1 MLIKLGVKIMSAK
14 AILSSKGQVVIPKN
28 MRNKL
33 GLHSGSEFA
42 ISVKKKG
49 VIELKPIAK
58 NIKDF
63 FGKGKRK
70 SSLKDGSDIDEL
82 IMQAVIDNDRG

>member
-1 MLIKLGVKIMSAK
+1 MNAK

-28 MRNKL
+28 MRNQL

-42 ISVKKKG
+42 ISVKKRG
-49 VIELKPIAK
+49 VIELKPIAR

-63 FGKGKRK
+63 FGKGE
-70 SSLKDGSDIDEL
+70 SCASLNSTPPDIDEL
-82 IMQAVIDNDRG
+82 ITQAVIENDKR

>member
-1 MLIKLGVKIMSAK
+1 MNAK

-28 MRNKL
+28 MRNQL

-42 ISVKKKG
+42 ISVKKRG
-49 VIELKPIAK
+49 VIELKPIAR

-63 FGKGKRK
+63 FGKGK
-70 SSLKDGSDIDEL
+70 SCSGLESTHDIDDL
-82 IMQAVIDNDRG
+82 ITQAVIENDKR

>member
-1 MLIKLGVKIMSAK
+1 MNTK

-28 MRNKL
+28 MRNQL

-42 ISVKKKG
+42 ISVKKRG
-49 VIELKPIAK
+49 VIELKPIAR

-63 FGKGKRK
+63 FGQGKFALE
-70 SSLKDGSDIDEL
+70 STYDIDEL
-82 IMQAVIDNDRG
+82 IMQAVIENDKR

>member
-1 MLIKLGVKIMSAK
+1 MNAK
-14 AILSSKGQVVIPKN
+14 AVLSSKGQVVIPKN
-28 MRNKL
+28 MRSEL

-42 ISVKKKG
+42 ISVRRKG

-58 NIKDF
+58 SIKDF

-70 SSLKDGSDIDEL
+70 SSCQSSSDIDEL
-82 IMQAVIDNDRG
+82 IMQAVIENDRG

>member
-1 MLIKLGVKIMSAK
+1 MNTK

-28 MRNKL
+28 MRNQL

-42 ISVKKKG
+42 ISVKKRG
-49 VIELKPIAK
+49 VIELKPIAR

-63 FGKGKRK
+63 FGKGKSASRLE
-70 SSLKDGSDIDEL
+70 STYDIDEL
-82 IMQAVIDNDRG
+82 IMQAVIENDKR

>member
-1 MLIKLGVKIMSAK
+1 MNAK

-28 MRNKL
+28 MRNQL

-42 ISVKKKG
+42 ISVKKRG
-49 VIELKPIAK
+49 VIELKPIAR

-63 FGKGKRK
+63 FGKGKSCSR
-70 SSLKDGSDIDEL
+70 LEITHDIDEL
-82 IMQAVIDNDRG
+82 IKQAVIENDKH